1 MSTPL
6 RRHRSDEA
14 DRALR
19 DAQQTAADALA
30 ETVRLRR
37 ALDALTSAI
46 VIHDARGQL
55 VLRNRQ
61 HAELDAN
68 RQVSALVAA
77 AVDQL
82 VATAQEGQAATQTL
96 ELHGPP
102 PRALDITAVPL
113 GTPDVPLGTIAVV
126 EDISERRRL
135 EAVRRDFAANV
146 SHELRTPIG
155 ALGVLAETLVDED
168 DPAVVRRL
176 ARHILSEAERAGRLI
191 EDLLDLSRI
200 EAGGVPVDTAVD
212 TGAVVAAAAERVAA
226 LAAQRHVHVHVVA
239 TAPDEAWPVVG
250 DERQLVSALVNLLD
264 NAIKYSEPGS
274 VVELDLG
281 GDQQWVDVTVRDQG
295 IGIPAKDLERIFERF
310 YRVDRARS
318 RETGGT
324 GLGLSIVRHVATNHG
339 GAVDVASR
347 EGEGS
352 TFTLRLPRAGPPGAG
367 R

>member
-1 MSTPL
+1 VSTPL
-6 RRHRSDEA
+6 RRHRTDEA

-19 DAQQTAADALA
+19 DARQTAADALA

-37 ALDALTSAI
+37 ALDALTPAI
-46 VIHDARGQL
+46 VIHDAKGQL

-61 HAELDAN
+61 HADLDAN
-68 RQVSALVAA
+68 RHVSALVAA

-82 VATAQEGQAATQTL
+82 VTTAQEGRSATQTL

-102 PRALDITAVPL
+102 PRTLDISAAPL
-113 GTPDVPLGTIAVV
+113 GTGELPLGTIAIV

-135 EAVRRDFAANV
+135 ESVRKDFAANV

-168 DPAVVRRL
+168 DPEVVRRL
-176 ARHILSEAERAGRLI
+176 ARHIMSEAERAGRLI

-200 EAGGVPVDTAVD
+200 EAGGILVETTVDIA
-212 TGAVVAAAAERVAA
+212 AVVTTAAERVAA
-226 LAAQRHVHVHVVA
+226 PAAKREVNVRVVRPDW
-239 TAPDEAWPVVG
+239 APTVLG
-250 DERQLVSALVNLLD
+250 DERQLVSAVVNLLD
-264 NAIKYSEPGS
+264 NAVKYSEPGS
-274 VVELDLG
+274 VVEVEIESR
-281 GDQQWVDVTVRDQG
+281 GDRRWVVVSVRDQG
-295 IGIPAKDLERIFERF
+295 IGIPARDLERIFERF

-339 GAVDVASR
+339 GTVGVVSR

-352 TFTLRLPRAGPPGAG
+352 TFTLRLPRAG